1 MLSPVRSPVCRKCEW
16 RDARASERASNCRRA
31 NTSSSH
37 TRDQS
42 WGESKRERSKSAG
55 EDGGP
60 ARKPGALLMVLATVP
75 AAYISI
81 EPTEELPHALAPQP
95 S

>member
-1 MLSPVRSPVCRKCEW
+1 M
-16 RDARASERASNCRRA
+16 ER
-31 NTSSSH
+31 
-37 TRDQS
+37 
-42 WGESKRERSKSAG
+42 KRERERRAERRARAG

-60 ARKPGALLMVLATVP
+60 AAAARKPGALLMVLATVP

-81 EPTEELPHALAPQP
+81 EPTEELSHSRTTA